1 MKIICIGRNYS
12 EHIKE
17 LANEKPEEPVV
28 FLKPETALVTGNL
41 SVSFPDFTQDL
52 HHEIELVLRISKTG
66 KNIDIKDAGDHFDA
80 IGLGVDFTARDLQA
94 KQKAKGL
101 PWEIAKSFDHS
112 APVSEFVPKTQFPDL
127 NALVFSLSLNGSER
141 QKGNS
146 ADMMFP
152 FDEIISWC
160 SRFFT
165 LQPGDLIFTGTPSG
179 VGPVQRG
186 DRMEGILEG
195 QKLLDFKIV

>member
-186 DRMEGILEG
+186 DRMEGNLEG

>member
-28 FLKPETALVTGNL
+28 FLKPESALVTGNN
-41 SVSFPDFTQDL
+41 SVPFPAFTNDL
-52 HHEIELVLRISKTG
+52 HHEIELVLRISHTG
-66 KNIDIKDAGDHFDA
+66 KNIGKNEAGNYFDA

-101 PWEIAKSFDHS
+101 PWEIAKAFDNS
-112 APVSEFVPKTQFPDL
+112 APVSEFLPLKDIKSISEISFGLHV
-127 NALVFSLSLNGSER
+127 NGKLRQAGKASE
-141 QKGNS
+141 
-146 ADMMFP
+146 MMFS

-179 VGPVQRG
+179 VGPVLAG
-186 DRMEGILEG
+186 DHLEGFLEG
-195 QKLLDFKIV
+195 QKMLDFYII

>member
-152 FDEIISWC
+152 FDEIINWC

-186 DRMEGILEG
+186 DRMEGNLEG